1 MLKRKIDTSSDFDM
15 VVRRSHVLRDA
26 LRRMDKAS
34 FDPRKKLNVR
44 IAALST
50 HIVAAYMYMYNK
62 AILKLSYV
70 YAYLV
75 IFCIK

>member
-1 MLKRKIDTSSDFDM
+1 MLKPKINTSSDFDM

-50 HIVAAYMYMYNK
+50 HIVAAYMYMYR
-62 AILKLSYV
+62 S
-70 YAYLV
+70 
-75 IFCIK
+75 

>member
-15 VVRRSHVLRDA
+15 VVCRSHVLRDA
-26 LRRMDKAS
+26 LRQMDKAS

-62 AILKLSYV
+62 ADLKVKLC
-70 YAYLV
+70 
-75 IFCIK
+75 ICIPCNFCIK